1 VARRAA
7 RARPLRLSKADLE
20 QLAKGVAD
28 EFSRHDLLTY
38 SSAIAFQIL
47 YAVVPLALV
56 ALAGLSLVGER
67 TIYTHHI
74 APTLQAHLSSD
85 AFGIANR
92 TAMKVMA
99 GRTLFWVTVGLAI
112 TLWGVGAALRSMM
125 TPLNAIYGARETRSW
140 TRRMAVSLFG
150 GLIVIVF
157 VFTAAIAVLGG
168 RLVHPHGVVGA
179 AFFLLRWVVALV
191 LLLATIAVL
200 IRLVPA
206 KKRPVRWIT
215 IGSLLSAVSWI
226 VATIGFGAYIST
238 ISYSSYYGGLGS
250 VILLL
255 IYLHVSA
262 IAFLLGVSVDSQLR
276 QQVRDTR
283 RQGRTR
289 KRPGT

>member
-1 VARRAA
+1 M
-7 RARPLRLSKADLE
+7 
-20 QLAKGVAD
+20 
-28 EFSRHDLLTY
+28 TY

-67 TIYTHHI
+67 SVYTDHI
-74 APTLQAHLSSD
+74 APALRAHLSSD

-92 TAMKVMA
+92 TATRVMA
-99 GRTLFWVTVGLAI
+99 ARALFWVTVGLAI
-112 TLWGVGAALRSMM
+112 TLWGVAAALRATM

-140 TRRMAVSLFG
+140 TRRMLVSFG
-150 GLIVIVF
+150 TGLIVIVCT
-157 VFTAAIAVLGG
+157 FTAALIVLGG
-168 RLVHPHGVVGA
+168 RLVHPHGVA
-179 AFFLLRWVVALV
+179 STPFFLLRWLVALV
-191 LLLATIAVL
+191 LLLAMIATV

-215 IGSLLSAVSWI
+215 IGSTLSAVSWI

-238 ISYSSYYGGLGS
+238 VSYSSYYGGLGS

-262 IAFLLGVSVDSQLR
+262 IAFLLGVTVDSQLR
-276 QQVRDTR
+276 ETVRSTSR
-283 RQGRTR
+283 RGRGR
-289 KRPGT
+289 RRADR

>member
-1 VARRAA
+1 V
-7 RARPLRLSKADLE
+7 
-20 QLAKGVAD
+20 
-28 EFSRHDLLTY
+28 
-38 SSAIAFQIL
+38 L

-67 TIYTHHI
+67 SLYTHHI

-92 TAMKVMA
+92 TAVKVMS
-99 GRTLFWVTVGLAI
+99 GRTLFWVTVGLGL

-125 TPLNAIYGARETRSW
+125 TPLNGIYDARETRSW
-140 TRRMAVSLFG
+140 FERMVVSLFG
-150 GLIVIVF
+150 GLIVMVI
-157 VFTAAIAVLGG
+157 VFTAAVVVLGG
-168 RLVHPHGVVGA
+168 RLVHPHGIVAA
-179 AFFLLRWVVALV
+179 AFFLLRWLVALV
-191 LLLATIAVL
+191 LLLVTIAVL

-206 KKRPVRWIT
+206 KKRPMRWIT

-238 ISYSSYYGGLGS
+238 VSYSSYYGGLGS

-262 IAFLLGVSVDSQLR
+262 IAFLLGVTVDSQLR
-276 QQVRDTR
+276 DEVRDTR
-283 RQGRTR
+283 RRGRSR
-289 KRPGT
+289 KRAGR